1 MQEILE
7 NLWATVSGGLL
18 NFLAALGFLI
28 LFWIL
33 ALVAAAVTR
42 WLFGRTQI
50 DERIATAIGGDEG
63 ESQIKLDRWVSA
75 IVFWIIMLF
84 GIVAFFNKLNLQN
97 VSAPLQIILDQAAAF
112 VPSLLG
118 ALALLA
124 VAWLIASILRFV
136 MTQLGTRLKL
146 DERLTKQ
153 ADLDDQDVSIT
164 KSLGTAAYWLV
175 FLFFLPAVLS
185 QLQLQ
190 GLVEPVQNMVGS
202 ILEAIPS
209 AFSAAL
215 ILIVGWF
222 IARIVRQIVEN
233 LLKAAGLDGIGERV
247 GLVGQQA
254 LSSIV
259 GTIVYALIMITT
271 LIAALGELNIEALSG
286 PATAMLENVLAGV
299 PAVFG
304 AVLILSLA
312 YLVAKLVANL
322 LTSVL
327 TGVGFNRVPEI
338 LGFNVE
344 QAEGQRTLSEVAGFL
359 LIIAVMLFAAT
370 EAANLL
376 GLELIAASILGLTQ
390 FFGDVLLALVIFGL
404 GIYLANLARSIVL
417 GAGGQNSS
425 FVANIA
431 RLVILVFAA
440 AMALRQTGIAD
451 EIVNL
456 AFGILLGALGV
467 AAALAFGLGA
477 KDVAGREV
485 ENWLASMRGKADSS
499 ADDA

>member
-1 MQEILE
+1 MEEFLQGILT
-7 NLWATVSGGLL
+7 TVGDGLL

-28 LFWIL
+28 LFWLL
-33 ALVAAAVTR
+33 ALIASAVVR

-50 DERIATAIGGDEG
+50 DERISKAIGGEG
-63 ESQIKLDRWVSA
+63 ETQIRLDRWISA
-75 IVFWIIMLF
+75 IVFWIVMLF
-84 GIVAFFNKLNLQN
+84 GIVAFFNRLDLQN

-118 ALALLA
+118 ALALLV
-124 VAWLIASILRFV
+124 VAWFIASIFRFV
-136 MTQLGTRLKL
+136 ITQLGTRLKI

-153 ADLDDQDVSIT
+153 ADLDAQDVSIT
-164 KSLGTAAYWLV
+164 RSLGTAAYWLV

-190 GLVEPVQNMVGS
+190 GLVEPVQNMVGA
-202 ILEAIPS
+202 ILEAVPS

-215 ILIVGWF
+215 ILVVGWF

-233 LLKAAGLDGIGERV
+233 LLKAAGLDAIGERV

-254 LSSIV
+254 LSTIA
-259 GTIVYALIMITT
+259 GTVVYALIMITT
-271 LIAALGELNIEALSG
+271 LIAALGELQIEALSG

-304 AVLILSLA
+304 AVLILGLA
-312 YLVAKLVANL
+312 YLVARLVANL
-322 LTSVL
+322 LTSIL
-327 TGVGFNRVPEI
+327 TGVGFNRVPEM
-338 LGFNVE
+338 LGFEVE
-344 QAEGQRTLSEVAGFL
+344 QAEGQRTLSEIAGYL

-370 EAANLL
+370 EAANVL
-376 GLELIAASILGLTQ
+376 GLGLIATSILGLTQ

-404 GIYLANLARSIVL
+404 GLYLANLTKSIVL
-417 GAGGQNSS
+417 GAGGSNSS
-425 FVANIA
+425 FMANVA

-485 ENWLASMRGKADSS
+485 ESWLASMRSS
-499 ADDA
+499 GEDVSEDK